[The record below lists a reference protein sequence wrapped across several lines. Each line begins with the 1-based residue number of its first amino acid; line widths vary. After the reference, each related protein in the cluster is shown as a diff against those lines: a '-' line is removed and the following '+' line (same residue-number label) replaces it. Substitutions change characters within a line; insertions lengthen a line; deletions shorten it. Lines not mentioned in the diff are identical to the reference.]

1 MAYQS
6 LALTVSI
13 AVPAA
18 LTAILFLVI
27 LSLIITYLRCDY
39 DVESFLVSLIVNVVY
54 GKCFL
59 LKNSEINALKR
70 TIFTKT
76 QAKSIEGVNIVDA
89 KTGNNLFGLRVFSPV
104 DDENKQ
110 SLNADKLPV
119 LLWIHGGGWVFNHQ
133 IITDAFCSEIVLQSG
148 FIVVSLDYRLAPEH
162 KFPCAFQDSCD
173 ALRWLHKNAHSI
185 GADPNKIF
193 VGGDSAG
200 GNLAAAIAA
209 YNYDIDVTSIDEV
222 IPIKG
227 LLLVYPPLEHGVYR
241 DSHLRYGSYY
251 FTILPLIGMIWFW
264 SQYLTDQC
272 KESCDYRACPMRA
285 SDKILSKFPPTK
297 IVTAQYDILTDES
310 LVFAEKLQA
319 NEVQVDY
326 TMYNHTIHAFFTSF
340 KGSTHKRAL
349 QDTCKW
355 MRQLGK

>member
-1 MAYQS
+1 MAHSQLFFLS
-6 LALTVSI
+6 FALPILLILLLLI
-13 AVPAA
+13 AFF
-18 LTAILFLVI
+18 ILYR
-27 LSLIITYLRCDY
+27 LSDV
-39 DVESFLVSLIVNVVY
+39 DVESFILGVLYQTFFRKKLPLSPLEIKKLNKLFVQ
-54 GKCFL
+54 KTSP
-59 LKNSEINALKR
+59 KNSE
-70 TIFTKT
+70 
-76 QAKSIEGVNIVDA
+76 GVTVYDTRI
-89 KTGNNLFGLRVFSPV
+89 TNNYHFGLRVFTPAKE
-104 DDENKQ
+104 ENELQ

-119 LLWIHGGGWVFNHQ
+119 LLWIHGGGWMGDNQ
-133 IITDAFCSEIVLQSG
+133 GITDVFCCKIVRQSG
-148 FIVVSLDYRLAPEH
+148 FVVVSLDYRLTPEH

-241 DSHLRYGSYY
+241 DSHLRYESSY
-251 FTILPLIGMIWFW
+251 FTILPLIAMIWLW
-264 SQYLTDQC
+264 SQYLTDQG

-326 TMYNHTIHAFFTSF
+326 TMYNHTIHAFFTGF
-340 KGSTHKRAL
+340 NGATHKRAVH
-349 QDTCKW
+349 DACCW
-355 MRQLGK
+355 MQQLAQ